1 MEKIPLLPHK
11 DITPVLDDDLRN
23 KFAPISLVLDQLDKA
38 QQPTDYFVRITME
51 SLDYIEKKLVKFELK
66 NKLPRIRTVLET
78 FSQAKQLSQESVKLA
93 LEDYEY
99 IKNVLDS
106 LSPPVNPPNLQ
117 S

>member
-1 MEKIPLLPHK
+1 M
-11 DITPVLDDDLRN
+11 
-23 KFAPISLVLDQLDKA
+23 PIL
-38 QQPTDYFVRITME
+38 
-51 SLDYIEKKLVKFELK
+51 YIDENKKLVKFELK